1 MSVEGFLSAQGWGMY
16 IFEIIF
22 FIGYKLPKFWEYN
35 SAEIIHQKVSV
46 RPLGAGF
53 VTYIIFFYIHIGYKL
68 PTFGVYMLVESIY

>member
-16 IFEIIF
+16 IFEITF

-35 SAEIIHQKVSV
+35 SAEIIHQNVSV

-53 VTYIIFFYIHIGYKL
+53 VTTNIHYIFLYSYWI
-68 PTFGVYMLVESIY
+68 

>member
-1 MSVEGFLSAQGWGMY
+1 MY
-16 IFEIIF
+16 IFEIKI

-68 PTFGVYMLVESIY
+68 PTFGVYMLVEFIY

>member
-1 MSVEGFLSAQGWGMY
+1 MY
-16 IFEIIF
+16 IFKIKI

-53 VTYIIFFYIHIGYKL
+53 VTYIIFDIHIGYKL